1 MTERKL
7 PDDIDPQ
14 SGYRLALPDRDRLDP
29 VARDIYDYF
38 ADPDGTSYVG
48 LWGPGGIRLHSP
60 RVAEHTQSIN
70 RYIRRDAGIDPR
82 LREIAVLITAREHDS
97 QFEWCAHEPEA
108 LQQGVSPEII
118 DIIKHRKPLDGLD
131 EADALVIRLGREIFV
146 APRVE
151 PETFARALSQ
161 FGARGLV
168 DFVTLMAGYAATA
181 MLLKTFDLQIKPH
194 WEPLLPMDEEKS

>member
-1 MTERKL
+1 
-7 PDDIDPQ
+7 
-14 SGYRLALPDRDRLDP
+14 LPDRDGLDP
-29 VARDIYDYF
+29 VGRDIYDYF

-97 QFEWCAHEPEA
+97 QFEWSAHEPEA
-108 LQQGVSPEII
+108 LEQGVSPEII
-118 DIIKHRKPLDGLD
+118 DIIKQRKPLDGLD
-131 EADALVIRLGREIFV
+131 DTDALVIQLGREIFG

-151 PETFARALSQ
+151 RETFARAIDF
-161 FGARGLV
+161 FGKRGLV
-168 DFVTLMAGYAATA
+168 DFVTLMANYAGTA
-181 MLLKTFDLQIKPH
+181 ALLKTFDLQIKPD
-194 WEPLLPMDEEKS
+194 WEPLLPENEENT